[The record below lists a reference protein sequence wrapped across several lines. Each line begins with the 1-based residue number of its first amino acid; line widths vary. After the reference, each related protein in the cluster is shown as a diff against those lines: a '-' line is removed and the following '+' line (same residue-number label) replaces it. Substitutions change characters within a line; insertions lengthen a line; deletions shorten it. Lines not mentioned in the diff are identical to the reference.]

1 MMIKYQNILYEY
13 KYIRII
19 TRIDKDKR
27 TIILGMVQDL
37 KLCWNILY
45 YFYYFFFIIFVSKVL
60 NRNSNLFINY
70 RD

>member
-19 TRIDKDKR
+19 TRVDKDKR

-37 KLCWNILY
+37 KLC
-45 YFYYFFFIIFVSKVL
+45 
-60 NRNSNLFINY
+60 
-70 RD
+70 